1 MPTLSLKRNE
11 NDDAVTMFDSDSV
24 VAVRSVVNG
33 MMTPTARMD
42 HPVVTTER
50 TATTKSES
58 NIATTHA
65 VRKSSFSFFF

>member
-1 MPTLSLKRNE
+1 
-11 NDDAVTMFDSDSV
+11 MFDSDSV

-58 NIATTHA
+58 NSCHDARSQEVIILIP
-65 VRKSSFSFFF
+65 FF